1 MRTDTIKHRRHAAVQ
16 WAKFDKLVEDT
27 VARLKAADG
36 DREGIEAAIRRY
48 IERGDKFG
56 ASPYDLW
63 DFFAIS
69 SPGIPERAGYCGA
82 EGERMVAVFDRLSTE
97 RFGS

>member
-1 MRTDTIKHRRHAAVQ
+1 MD
-16 WAKFDKLVEDT
+16 WAKFRSLVAET
-27 VARLKAADG
+27 VASLQSADG
-36 DREGIEAAIRRY
+36 DRERIESAVRRY
-48 IERGDKFG
+48 IERGDKLG

-82 EGERMVAVFDRLSTE
+82 ECDPIKAVFDALMRS
-97 RFGS
+97 RFD

>member
-1 MRTDTIKHRRHAAVQ
+1 MVDDII
-16 WAKFDKLVEDT
+16 
-27 VARLKAADG
+27 ARLKAADDG

-48 IERGDKFG
+48 IDRGTKLR

-69 SPGIPERAGYCGA
+69 SPGIPERAGYCGY
-82 EGERMVAVFDRLSTE
+82 ESEQMVAVFDRLTNE
-97 RFGS
+97 RFGG